1 MALDQCPIPWP
12 IHGVQS
18 IRCMEQLWM
27 THGAIFHK
35 KNIQYIY
42 IMIQYPLWYWKWYG
56 HVIGILEISFPYH
69 FHKKNIQYGLIL
81 YIHINQLDDM
91 TYSSNIHPIS
101 NIIQYHP
108 STSPE
113 IWAIHSRKNADK
125 PGLFKHPD
133 GGLHHCMVPDCM
145 AFKKQQAVALS
156 ENRGSHKSKRRP
168 HVFPSKWPAD

>member
-1 MALDQCPIPWP
+1 MPHTLTDSWSPINP
-12 IHGVQS
+12 V
-18 IRCMEQLWM
+18 
-27 THGAIFHK
+27 HGAIVDDPWCNIPQK

>member
-1 MALDQCPIPWP
+1 MESNQSGAWSNCGWPMVQYSTKKHP
-12 IHGVQS
+12 IHLYNDPIS
-18 IRCMEQLWM
+18 TM
-27 THGAIFHK
+27 
-35 KNIQYIY
+35 
-42 IMIQYPLWYWKWYG
+42 
-56 HVIGILEISFPYH
+56 ILEMIWTCNWNIGNIISISLPQK
-69 FHKKNIQYGLIL
+69 KKNIQYGLIL